1 MAVRTERAESLAQTA
16 AEHSARELKAG
27 TSQQKLV
34 V

>member
-1 MAVRTERAESLAQTA
+1 MAVRTERAGSLAQTA
-16 AEHSARELKAG
+16 AEHPARELKAG